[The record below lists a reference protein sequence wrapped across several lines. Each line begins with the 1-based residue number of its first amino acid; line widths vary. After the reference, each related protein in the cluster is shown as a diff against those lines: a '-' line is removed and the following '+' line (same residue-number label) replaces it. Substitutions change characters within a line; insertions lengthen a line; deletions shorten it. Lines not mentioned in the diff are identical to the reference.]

1 MLRPIL
7 VVLSLSLSGISVA
20 ANTPSYPAAAEDSH
34 SLQLSLPSCPH
45 PIKMTLPENYSIA
58 LSADN
63 TGRQGKLLRSL
74 HRNKARKATYRHIL
88 MKEWGADFSFPYI
101 AVGTLNAALEQQ
113 GSIDDDQWS
122 AIKGKLLRLQSSTDT
137 SSSISEL
144 IGAYQQQVNYR
155 YNPNLNRIIDVIEHN
170 PDSLTLL
177 GKFSQDQGNGRLNVF
192 TSSKIV
198 RVGQCVAV
206 VTLFFYS
213 KDTQVAKR
221 LEQLTG
227 AISVTR

>member
-1 MLRPIL
+1 
-7 VVLSLSLSGISVA
+7 
-20 ANTPSYPAAAEDSH
+20 
-34 SLQLSLPSCPH
+34 
-45 PIKMTLPENYSIA
+45 
-58 LSADN
+58 
-63 TGRQGKLLRSL
+63 
-74 HRNKARKATYRHIL
+74 RKATYRHIL

-177 GKFSQDQGNGRLNVF
+177 GKFSQDLGNGRLNVF